1 MARTRA
7 LYALAHWK
15 RLLGDGG
22 AAAALAAKASRMRL
36 QDASLAKEAM
46 ELLVA
51 AGRNEEAL
59 ELSDEFSEEIRS
71 IGRVKIYIALAHCR
85 LGHIEQAEA
94 VLYEG
99 GGIVLPDIREGE
111 RTITDLYLEI
121 AGQKAARG
129 GLPFDPDT
137 AEVPPQF
144 DYRQCDAARRR
155 PARKRAR

>member
-1 MARTRA
+1 MAARR
-7 LYALAHWK
+7 K
-15 RLLGDGG
+15 
-22 AAAALAAKASRMRL
+22 
-36 QDASLAKEAM
+36 
-46 ELLVA
+46 
-51 AGRNEEAL
+51 EEAL